1 MRGCLRKL
9 GILLGVLTVLVAV
22 FALVFWLNF
31 ERERKLVEQA
41 RDAYNHG
48 NAVEALSYY
57 QKLMDRHSLDER
69 TDQEAHNR
77 VDDLA
82 AYVNAASLLE
92 NGETAEAIAAYETY
106 LDEHFKWNTT
116 HLYRSL
122 AREALAILKPELAH
136 QLHENGDYTEA
147 IEAYLSSLAMEVLGS
162 TECASV
168 SPRDIRGTACQ
179 EADNAIQQSHAMA
192 QAAIPT
198 VLLDWAEAEGQQRNY
213 KAFADKCESI
223 LVDYPEMHSA
233 LAVACE
239 PNELSAALATWMK
252 ENPAV
257 PVVEFS
263 DELSRDYKD
272 VWVLTIL
279 FKEIGGKVGYE
290 ISGSGGIIDADGNYY
305 IKWGLTSVRRGPVTV
320 PAGGE
325 TESIYKLTGEIFV
338 DGYAVFTW
346 EGEDEGGHP
355 ITIEERVH
363 LLP

>member
-1 MRGCLRKL
+1 
-9 GILLGVLTVLVAV
+9 
-22 FALVFWLNF
+22 
-31 ERERKLVEQA
+31 
-41 RDAYNHG
+41 
-48 NAVEALSYY
+48 
-57 QKLMDRHSLDER
+57 
-69 TDQEAHNR
+69 
-77 VDDLA
+77 LA
-82 AYVNAASLLE
+82 AYLNAASLQE
-92 NGETAEAIAAYETY
+92 EGQAEEAIAAYETY
-106 LDEHFKWNTT
+106 LDEHFTWVTS

-122 AREALAILKPELAH
+122 TREALAILKPELAH
-136 QLHENGDYTEA
+136 QLHENGDYSEA
-147 IEAYLSSLAMEVLGS
+147 IDVYLSSLAVEVLGS
-162 TECASV
+162 AECTPVGS
-168 SPRDIRGTACQ
+168 RGIQVTACQ

-192 QAAIPT
+192 HTAIPT

-213 KAFADKCESI
+213 KAFADQCESI

-233 LAVACE
+233 LAVVCE
-239 PNELSAALATWMK
+239 SNELNVGLATWMK

-272 VWVLTIL
+272 AWVLTIL

-290 ISGSGGIIDADGNYY
+290 LSGSGGIIDADGNYY
-305 IKWGLTSVRRGPVTV
+305 IEWGLTSVRRGHVTV
-320 PAGGE
+320 PASGE
-325 TESIYKLTGEIFV
+325 TESIYRLTGDIFV